1 MRYLVTFSLVLA
13 GLWLGLSGVYKPVI
27 IALGGVSVALV
38 AWLSYRMDVLG
49 AEHDPMMFSWR
60 LPVYW
65 GWLLWQIVIANVQ
78 VAACACRPGCVRPQV
93 LEVPVPQRTPIA
105 QVTYANSVTLTPGT
119 VTLVLDD
126 GRMRVHALTQ
136 AGADG
141 LRSGEMSR
149 WVSWLEG
156 SLQQESKR

>member
-1 MRYLVTFSLVLA
+1 MLTFSLVLA

-27 IALGGVSVALV
+27 FALGVASVALV
-38 AWLSYRMDVLG
+38 TWLSHRMDVLG
-49 AEHDPMMFSWR
+49 AEHDPIMFSWR

-65 GWLLWQIVIANVQ
+65 AWLLWQIVISNIQ
-78 VAACACRPGCVRPQV
+78 VAACVCRPGQLRPQIV
-93 LEVPVPQRTPIA
+93 EVPVPQRTPIG

-119 VTLVLDD
+119 VTLALGD
-126 GRMRVHALTQ
+126 GRMRIHALHQ

-141 LRSGEMSR
+141 LRAGDMGR

-156 SLQQESKR
+156 TLERGSDR